1 LKRIFYLSTG
11 TSLVFLVIDS
21 HVQGFSFH
29 DLLFDLQATALAY
42 ADLVYSESL
51 ATTIYI
57 KIAIVCTFL
66 GAILG
71 GLVFPYV
78 TKKSERTFIAVM
90 SFLPSIFV
98 AITQTGKG
106 LLLLS
111 VVFFYSGIL
120 VHRLSVGK
128 SRLFDKNSLKL
139 ALPAGAILILI
150 LASAVVFRN
159 LSNSNDEELLARLS
173 SYFASYSCG
182 HVYAFSDWFAFIT
195 GSHSQFS
202 YVHENSTHGFYT
214 FMSLFQLMGSHKVV
228 PLGIYD
234 ENYAYGDLLLSNVYT
249 MFRGLIL
256 DFGFVGSLLFM
267 FLVGV
272 VLHKAFHVM
281 LFTRRPVFTV
291 AIFVFVIEC
300 FYYSFIASPLS
311 WNRTLATFG
320 ALWIAL
326 AVNKRLTRS
335 NGGRLAG
342 LTTTSAAMTS
352 GQPN

>member
-1 LKRIFYLSTG
+1 
-11 TSLVFLVIDS
+11 
-21 HVQGFSFH
+21 
-29 DLLFDLQATALAY
+29 
-42 ADLVYSESL
+42 
-51 ATTIYI
+51 
-57 KIAIVCTFL
+57 
-66 GAILG
+66 
-71 GLVFPYV
+71 
-78 TKKSERTFIAVM
+78 
-90 SFLPSIFV
+90 
-98 AITQTGKG
+98 
-106 LLLLS
+106 
-111 VVFFYSGIL
+111 
-120 VHRLSVGK
+120 
-128 SRLFDKNSLKL
+128 
-139 ALPAGAILILI
+139 
-150 LASAVVFRN
+150 
-159 LSNSNDEELLARLS
+159 
-173 SYFASYSCG
+173 
-182 HVYAFSDWFAFIT
+182 
-195 GSHSQFS
+195 
-202 YVHENSTHGFYT
+202 
-214 FMSLFQLMGSHKVV
+214 MSLFQLMGSHKVV